1 VNSRLYETALGLS
14 EFRAVAGINGD
25 VAEGRC
31 AVVLD
36 IDVCRREELDKYR
49 DGASV
54 DQLLAVIVWIMI
66 SKLNLGRHATTT
78 YLNVSCSAMRR
89 WRSFA
94 RACPWTW
101 PDA

>member
-1 VNSRLYETALGLS
+1 MYETALGLS
-14 EFRAVAGINGD
+14 EFRAVAGINGN
-25 VAEGRC
+25 VAEGCC

-36 IDVCRREELDKYR
+36 VDVCGRKELDKYG

-54 DQLLAVIVWIMI
+54 DQLLAIIVWSMI
-66 SKLNLGRHATTT
+66 SKLTLGRHTTTT

-94 RACPWTW
+94 RACPWI
-101 PDA
+101 